1 MPLSRAIRRWLIAV
15 AIAAGL
21 VVSAAVALFFLV
33 DVNSYRPLIAAKVRE
48 ATGRTITLGKV
59 SFALLPTPGLSV
71 GGPIRVSDSAAHPG
85 RNALT
90 ADSLRVRIGLLGL
103 LRGRAN
109 VTSIHLS
116 RPTVTLIRDARGRWN
131 FDDLVERASA
141 ASKAAPRQVG
151 AQESSFKVV
160 VDQAKVSGG
169 RIVIYDDFVVP
180 GRRSEAVIDP
190 VNATI
195 RGWGGDEPTDLNL
208 SLGLGKSALTARAR
222 LTPSGAEP
230 VLTLAAH
237 GKSVR
242 VEDLALLLPWL
253 GVARPAGL
261 EVRGALDLDG
271 TASVPLE
278 RPESLRFKGTLA
290 LKGISYRD
298 AGMALPVKDLSGR
311 VVVDGERA
319 EWQDF
324 SVSAGSSSLRGSLKV
339 ENFLR
344 PRIGFTLTSPRL
356 DLNEIVATLV
366 PAAPASQGRPGPAP
380 APPPAG
386 LLGQVS
392 GAGRID
398 VKEVRFQTFDL
409 TNVRASV
416 GLARSVFSL
425 SELSAGFYG
434 GTLGGKASVDL
445 SRAVPGYAASVR
457 LDKIDVD
464 PLLSAYDPG
473 LKELVRG
480 RLRGRLDLAATGAGM
495 DQILGTARGAG
506 DIEIADGAVTSFSV
520 LKQLAALL
528 EMAGGKGV
536 GRDSTPFEVLKA
548 TLAVADGR
556 ARTDDLTLHS
566 QDLDLEGKGWVGL
579 DATLDLDVTARFS
592 EEATGGMVTKNARL
606 RSLTE
611 NDRLAVYFSLKGNLA
626 SPSFGINRQ
635 AQVRQVKERAKERVR
650 ESLTD
655 RLLKHL
661 GKSEEDKPQ
670 EGEPQAGE
678 TPP

>member
-1 MPLSRAIRRWLIAV
+1 MPLSRAIRRTLIAA

-21 VVSAAVALFFLV
+21 VVAAAIALPFLV
-33 DVNSYRPLIAAKVRE
+33 DVNRFRPLIAARVQE
-48 ATGRTITLGKV
+48 ATGRTITLGKI
-59 SFALLPTPGLSV
+59 SFSLLPTPALSI
-71 GGPIRVSDSAAHPG
+71 GGPIRISDSAAYPG

-90 ADSLRVRIGLLGL
+90 AESLRVRVGLLGL

-141 ASKAAPRQVG
+141 ASRAAPQKG
-151 AQESSFKVV
+151 AAPESSFRVV

-169 RIVIYDDFVVP
+169 RLLIYDDSVVP
-180 GRRSEAVIDP
+180 GRRSEAVLDP
-190 VNATI
+190 VDATI
-195 RGWGGDEPTDLNL
+195 RGWGGDQPTDMDL
-208 SLGLGKSALTARAR
+208 SFGLGKSALTARAR
-222 LTPSGAEP
+222 LSASDAGP
-230 VLTLAAH
+230 VLALTAR

-242 VEDLALLLPWL
+242 VEDLTLLLPWL

-261 EVRGALDLDG
+261 EARGALELDG

-278 RPESLRFKGTLA
+278 RPESLRFKGTLG
-290 LKGISYRD
+290 LKGVSYRD
-298 AGMALPVKDLSGR
+298 AGMTLPVKDLSGKL
-311 VVVDGERA
+311 VVDGERA

-324 SVSAGSSSLRGSLKV
+324 SVSIGSSSLRGSLKV
-339 ENFLR
+339 ENFLK
-344 PRIGFTLTSPRL
+344 PRVGFTLTSPRL
-356 DLNEIVATLV
+356 DLNEIVATLA
-366 PAAPASQGRPGPAP
+366 PAAPAAQGRPGA
-380 APPPAG
+380 APPASSAG

-409 TNVRASV
+409 TNVHASV

-434 GTLGGKASVDL
+434 GTLGGTASTDL
-445 SRAVPGYAASVR
+445 SRPVPGYAASVR
-457 LDKIDVD
+457 LDKVDVD

-480 RLRGRLDLAATGAGM
+480 RLRGRLDLAATGAEM
-495 DQILGTARGAG
+495 DQILGTARGTG

-536 GRDSTPFEVLKA
+536 GRDSTPFEILKA
-548 TLAVADGR
+548 TLAVADRR
-556 ARTDDLTLHS
+556 ARTDDLALHS
-566 QDLDLEGKGWVGL
+566 KDLDLEGKGWVGL
-579 DATLDLDVTARFS
+579 DATLDLDVAARFS
-592 EEATGGMVTKNARL
+592 EEATSGMVTKNARL

-611 NDRLAVYFSLKGNLA
+611 KDRLSMYFSLKGNLA
-626 SPSFGINRQ
+626 SPSFGINSQ
-635 AQVRQVKERAKERVR
+635 AQTKQVKERAKERVR
-650 ESLTD
+650 DSLTD
-655 RLLKHL
+655 RLLKRL
-661 GKSEEDKPQ
+661 GKPEEGAAPGPKP
-670 EGEPQAGE
+670 EES